1 MQPKKNCCLTF
12 LGGWKNSLIF
22 LNNLSVDQMH
32 FALPV
37 SNVHLLCHFCLWHCT
52 VWHTLLHIWLVMR
65 RTTVVSRT
73 HSAGV
78 GDDQRDTIKTVI
90 ISFITISLTGEPN
103 SPFSFNLP
111 NENFGLVPYSRT
123 GSILNKKYF
132 SD

>member
-1 MQPKKNCCLTF
+1 MLHV
-12 LGGWKNSLIF
+12 LLILRHNS
-22 LNNLSVDQMH
+22 
-32 FALPV
+32 
-37 SNVHLLCHFCLWHCT
+37 
-52 VWHTLLHIWLVMR
+52 
-65 RTTVVSRT
+65 VVSRT
-73 HSAGV
+73 RSAGV